1 MFLRR
6 FIQKHITHP
15 LKMLCAAGIMTLP
28 LAQSATAQNLIR
40 DAELEHSLTELARP
54 ILNAAGLSPSRVK
67 IIVLSDRS
75 LNAFIIDTRH
85 IFIHS
90 GLITRME
97 DPSMLQAVI
106 AHEAAHITNGHISR
120 RLANMR
126 SSRTA
131 AGFGL
136 LLSAFVAAAGSP
148 EAASGI
154 AAGSVGTSQRV
165 LFAHT
170 RGEESSADQSGARFM
185 ANAGVNPEAMVRVLD
200 LLHGQ
205 EVLSVGRQD
214 PYARTHPLSS
224 ERRRQVRGY
233 AAAFGGNSD
242 ITPTAQYWF
251 DRARAKLS
259 AFTGNSRETLR
270 RLRRTRGNDVTETV
284 ILQRAIAFHRQA
296 NTRKA
301 LENVN
306 ALINARPNDPYYHE
320 LKGQILLES
329 REATR
334 AVQSYR
340 RAAQILPDQPLI
352 LAGYGRALL
361 AADTQSSLR
370 EAKRVLERSY
380 SHDPRQPRMLRDLA
394 VVYSKTGNPGMAS
407 LVTAERYALA
417 GNTGNAEIHAR
428 RAADQLPRGSQ
439 GWNRAQ
445 DMLRSAN

>member
-1 MFLRR
+1 MRFRSTFRR
-6 FIQKHITHP
+6 YIIRP
-15 LKMLCAAGIMTLP
+15 LMAFCATAVLALGTGEAS
-28 LAQSATAQNLIR
+28 AQSLIR
-40 DAELEHSLTELARP
+40 DAELEHSLKELARP
-54 ILNAAGLSPSRVK
+54 ILNAAGLSPERVK
-67 IIVLSDRS
+67 IIVLNDRS

-106 AHEAAHITNGHISR
+106 AHEAAHIANGHISR

-154 AAGSVGTSQRV
+154 ALGSAGTAQRV

-185 ANAGVNPEAMVRVLD
+185 SNAGVDPEAMVRVLD

-205 EVLSVGRQD
+205 EVLSAGRQD
-214 PYARTHPLSS
+214 PYARTHPLSAD
-224 ERRRQVRGY
+224 RRRQVRGY
-233 AAAFGGNSD
+233 AAAYSGGSD
-242 ITPTAQYWF
+242 ITPAAQYWF
-251 DRARAKLS
+251 DRSRAKLS
-259 AFTGNSRETLR
+259 SFTGNTRQTLR
-270 RLRRTRGNDVTETV
+270 RLRRLRGNEVTETV
-284 ILQRAIAFHRQA
+284 LLQRAIALHRQA
-296 NTRKA
+296 NTSKA
-301 LENVN
+301 IENIN

-329 REATR
+329 RNA
-334 AVQSYR
+334 AAAAQAYR
-340 RAAQILPDQPLI
+340 RASQILPDQHLI

-361 AADTQSSLR
+361 ATDTQSSLR

-380 SHDPRQPRMLRDLA
+380 SRDPRQPRMLRDLA

-407 LVTAERYALA
+407 LVTAERYAL
-417 GNTGNAEIHAR
+417 TGNMRNAQIHAQ
-428 RAADQLPRGSQ
+428 RAADQLARGSQ

-445 DMLRSAN
+445 DMLRTAQ

>member
-1 MFLRR
+1 MTVISFVR
-6 FIQKHITHP
+6 KHLTRP
-15 LKMLCAAGIMTLP
+15 LQLLCVAGLMTLP
-28 LAQSATAQNLIR
+28 SQNANAQNLIR
-40 DAELEHSLTELARP
+40 DAELEHSLTQLATP
-54 ILNAAGLSPSRVK
+54 ILNAAGLSPARVK
-67 IIVLSDRS
+67 IIILNDRS

-106 AHEAAHITNGHISR
+106 AHEAAHIANGHISR

-136 LLSAFVAAAGSP
+136 LLSAVVAAAGSP

-154 AAGSVGTSQRV
+154 ALGSAGSAQRV

-185 ANAGVNPEAMVRVLD
+185 ANAGVDPEAMVRVLD

-205 EVLSVGRQD
+205 EVLSAGRQD
-214 PYARTHPLSS
+214 PYARTHPLSAD
-224 ERRRQVRGY
+224 RRRQVRGY
-233 AAAFGGNSD
+233 AAAYSGGND
-242 ITPTAQYWF
+242 ITPAAQYWF
-251 DRARAKLS
+251 DRSRAKLS
-259 AFTGNSRETLR
+259 SFTGNSRQTLR
-270 RLRRTRGNDVTETV
+270 RLRNLRGSDVTETV
-284 ILQRAIAFHRQA
+284 LLQRAIALHRQA

-301 LENVN
+301 IANID
-306 ALINARPNDPYYHE
+306 ALITARPNDPYYHE

-329 REATR
+329 RDPAG
-334 AVQSYR
+334 AVRSYR
-340 RAAQILPDQPLI
+340 RAADILPNQPLI
-352 LAGYGRALL
+352 LAGYGRSLL
-361 AADTQSSLR
+361 AADTRSSLAS
-370 EAKRVLERSY
+370 AKTVLERSY
-380 SHDPRQPRMLRDLA
+380 AHDPRQPRMLRDLA
-394 VVYSKTGNPGMAS
+394 LVYSKTGNPGLAS
-407 LVTAERYALA
+407 LVTAERFAL
-417 GNTGNAEIHAR
+417 TGNMRNAKIHAQ

-445 DMLRSAN
+445 DVLRTTQ